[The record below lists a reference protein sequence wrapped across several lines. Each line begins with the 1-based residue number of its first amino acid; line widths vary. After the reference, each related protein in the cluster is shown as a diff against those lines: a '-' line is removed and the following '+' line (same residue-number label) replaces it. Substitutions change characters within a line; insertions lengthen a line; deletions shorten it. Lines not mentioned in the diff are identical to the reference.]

1 MLSKK
6 MNSNDTLK
14 QRLANGINLEHCIQC
29 SCELDRKSFLERGYL
44 QFVTRTSSVSCWRAQ
59 DWLTHCLPPRNS
71 LEVYNNLCL
80 SALETKQFNDSM
92 RQIELDLHRTYPDEP
107 YFSDTSGG
115 YFALRRVLMAFS
127 KYDSNLG
134 YVQGMNFIA
143 GALLWHASEVDAFWL
158 FVALMEDYELRDSYL
173 PSLPGL
179 SKHCQIIQLLTL
191 EFLPRLHRQFAEH
204 RINCE
209 MYAAEWCFTLFG
221 SVIPVREM
229 INVLDGFFNEG
240 WIFFYRMVIVLLQCL
255 ETRLLEA
262 RDPIELLS
270 PLKICHKSQKEWKQ
284 FVSVI
289 NEGNKKFDWKS
300 LIAKVSDIELD
311 KDYIKYLHMNFNLD
325 TAQFSLRNN
334 K

>member
-1 MLSKK
+1 
-6 MNSNDTLK
+6 MNSNEISQPVVKETTH
-14 QRLANGINLEHCIQC
+14 QIQC
-29 SCELDRKSFLERGYL
+29 SCEMNRKGFLERGYL
-44 QFVTRTSSVSCWRAQ
+44 QLVPRYSSESCWKVQ
-59 DWLTHCLPPRNS
+59 EWLTNNPPPRNS
-71 LEVYNNLCL
+71 QDIFENLCT
-80 SALETKQFNDSM
+80 SALETKQFTDSI
-92 RQIELDLHRTYPDEP
+92 RQVELDLHRTYPDEA
-107 YFSDTSGG
+107 YFSDTSPG

-255 ETRLLEA
+255 EKRLLEA
-262 RDPIELLS
+262 RDTIELLS

-284 FVSVI
+284 FVLLIS
-289 NEGNKKFDWKS
+289 EDNKRFDWKS
-300 LIAKVSDIELD
+300 LINKVSEIELD

-325 TAQFSLRNN
+325 TAQFSLRSN

>member
-1 MLSKK
+1 MSSNEDKK
-6 MNSNDTLK
+6 IDFKPSQNPELTH
-14 QRLANGINLEHCIQC
+14 QIQC
-29 SCELDRKSFLERGYL
+29 SCELDRLSFLERGYQQL
-44 QFVTRTSSVSCWRAQ
+44 MPKYSFSSCWKVQEWLSHSPPPRTSQ
-59 DWLTHCLPPRNS
+59 DIF
-71 LEVYNNLCL
+71 ENLCK
-80 SALETKQFNDSM
+80 SALETKQFTESI
-92 RQIELDLHRTYPDEP
+92 RQIELDLHRTYPDEA
-107 YFSDTSGG
+107 
-115 YFALRRVLMAFS
+115 YFADNSPGYVSLRRVLMAFS

-143 GALLWHASEVDAFWL
+143 GALLWHASEVDTFWL
-158 FVALMEDYELRDSYL
+158 FVALMEDYELRESYL

-179 SKHCQIIQLLTL
+179 SKHCQIIQLFIL

-229 INVLDGFFNEG
+229 INVLNGFFTEG
-240 WIFFYRMVIVLLQCL
+240 WIFFYRMVILLLQCL
-255 ETRLLEA
+255 ERRLLEA

-284 FVSVI
+284 FVNLI

-300 LIAKVSDIELD
+300 LIEKVSEIELD
-311 KDYIKYLHMNFNLD
+311 KEYIKYLHMNFNLD
-325 TAQFSLRNN
+325 TAQFALRNN